1 MKKLEI
7 IIEAVEKKSVLKILN
22 EVGANGYTIIND
34 IHGQGKQGTRRG
46 SELTNIM
53 RNSLIIVVDDYDK
66 IQTVIGKVKEILE
79 IYSGI
84 MFLSDVEVI
93 N

>member
-22 EVGANGYTIIND
+22 ELEVRGYTIIND
-34 IHGQGKQGTRRG
+34 IHGKGKQGTRRG

-53 RNSLIIVVDDYDK
+53 RNSMIIVVDEPE
-66 IQTVIGKVKEILE
+66 IINSIIEKVKEILE
-79 IYSGI
+79 IYSGK
-84 MFLSDVEVI
+84 MFISDVEMI

>member
-22 EVGANGYTIIND
+22 ELNVRGYTIIND
-34 IHGQGKQGTRRG
+34 IHGKGKQGTRRG
-46 SELTNIM
+46 SELSNIM
-53 RNSLIIVVDDYDK
+53 RNSMIIVVDENEI
-66 IQTVIGKVKEILE
+66 IQTIIEKVKEILE

-84 MFLSDVEVI
+84 MFLSDAEI
-93 N
+93 LN

>member
-22 EVGANGYTIIND
+22 EAGVSGYTIIND
-34 IHGQGKQGTRRG
+34 IHGQGKRGTRRG
-46 SELTNIM
+46 SELSNIM
-53 RNSLIIVVDDYDK
+53 RNSLIIVVDEPE
-66 IQTVIGKVKEILE
+66 IINTIIEKVKEILE
-79 IYSGI
+79 VYSGK
-84 MFLSDVEVI
+84 MFLSDVEMF

>member
-22 EVGANGYTIIND
+22 EAGVGGYTIIND
-34 IHGQGKQGTRRG
+34 VHGQGKRGTRRG

-53 RNSLIIVVDDYDK
+53 RNSLIIVVDEPEIIQSVIDK
-66 IQTVIGKVKEILE
+66 LQEILE
-79 IYSGI
+79 NYSGK
-84 MFLSDVEVI
+84 MFVSDVEML